1 MTIFETFI
9 CHFYLCLAR
18 RNTNNAL
25 TCAITLKHLS
35 YVLESN
41 IKKKKRFASQVKHNY
56 VTGLDENIF
65 IDMFFSFPSKDIKG
79 NPVSISIQNRG
90 S

>member
-1 MTIFETFI
+1 MRVI
-9 CHFYLCLAR
+9 L
-18 RNTNNAL
+18 
-25 TCAITLKHLS
+25 
-35 YVLESN
+35 
-41 IKKKKRFASQVKHNY
+41 KKKRFASQVKHNY

-90 S
+90 SWWKKKKGLFRGKEIYIGADWPVSDKINKVCGAPC